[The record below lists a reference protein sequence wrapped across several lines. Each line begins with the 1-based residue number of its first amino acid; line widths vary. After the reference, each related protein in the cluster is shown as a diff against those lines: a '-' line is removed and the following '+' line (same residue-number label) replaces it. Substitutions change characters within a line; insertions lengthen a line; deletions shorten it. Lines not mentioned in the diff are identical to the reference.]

1 MVYYSTEAVDRAIAA
16 NYESYLR
23 MLEKS
28 APGAGWREVG
38 LAVDGL
44 PVFAAGRRV
53 LQHLPRFD
61 DAPRSVVSLLLSVGI
76 AVRMPLKDLPSVG
89 GSDGLK
95 VGVFGDPED
104 RVVGVPRIG
113 HERLLPTVVLADSP

>member
-44 PVFAAGRRV
+44 PVFAAGRR
-53 LQHLPRFD
+53 LTKKERAALIAAGFKF
-61 DAPRSVVSLLLSVGI
+61 SVWRPQKGCFNLRGW
-76 AVRMPLKDLPSVG
+76 
-89 GSDGLK
+89 
-95 VGVFGDPED
+95 
-104 RVVGVPRIG
+104 
-113 HERLLPTVVLADSP
+113 H